1 MGEEADLTFIAMEL
15 VHGRTLREHLS
26 GRTIPIR
33 SALDIAVQLTGA
45 LAAAHLVGI
54 VHRDLKPEN
63 VMVTPEGLVKVLD
76 FGIAK
81 RQFLHVASDDDFG
94 GSAIRTGETKDST
107 IVGTVGYMSPEQAL
121 GLPAGP
127 ASDQF
132 SLGAILYEMVTGR
145 RAFHG
150 DSRVETVRAIVDAT
164 PEPVQHLARAVP
176 AAFRHAIERCLA
188 KNPADRYL
196 DTRDLDRALRH
207 IRDDLS
213 GGRHAPGMAVTRG
226 RGGRRADGPDHVGVL
241 AAPYSCGASVRQHR
255 EGRRRRLLVP
265 RPHGESD
272 RDASSTCRSP

>member
-1 MGEEADLTFIAMEL
+1 MEL

-81 RQFLHVASDDDFG
+81 RQFQHVAADDDIG
-94 GSAIRTGETKDST
+94 RPTIRTGETEGST

-127 ASDQF
+127 RSDQF

-145 RAFHG
+145 RAFHR
-150 DSRVETVRAIVDAT
+150 DSRVETVRAIVDAA
-164 PEPVQHLARAVP
+164 PEPVHHITGAVP
-176 AAFRHAIERCLA
+176 TPFRHAIERCLA
-188 KNPADRYL
+188 RDPADRYS
-196 DTRDLDRALRH
+196 
-207 IRDDLS
+207 I
-213 GGRHAPGMAVTRG
+213 PGISTARFGTFATTLAEG
-226 RGGRRADGPDHVGVL
+226 SRGGSGYHSGPLG
-241 AAPYSCGASVRQHR
+241 
-255 EGRRRRLLVP
+255 
-265 RPHGESD
+265 
-272 RDASSTCRSP
+272 SSL